1 MHLEINTTSCITASS
16 HTQMAAAQEPVSD
29 SRGDPSAA
37 LCLRFKKWTISCL
50 DETRPKMAA
59 VFEPK
64 LV

>member
-16 HTQMAAAQEPVSD
+16 HTHMPAAQEPV
-29 SRGDPSAA
+29 SAA

-50 DETRPKMAA
+50 GETHLKMAA

>member
-1 MHLEINTTSCITASS
+1 MPLDISTTSCITASP

-29 SRGDPSAA
+29 GRGDPSAA
-37 LCLRFKKWTISCL
+37 LCLCFKKWTIPCL
-50 DETRPKMAA
+50 DESRPKMAA

>member
-1 MHLEINTTSCITASS
+1 MEVLNAA
-16 HTQMAAAQEPVSD
+16 QMTAAQEPVSD
-29 SRGDPSAA
+29 SRGDPSTA
-37 LCLRFKKWTISCL
+37 LCLRFEKWTISCL